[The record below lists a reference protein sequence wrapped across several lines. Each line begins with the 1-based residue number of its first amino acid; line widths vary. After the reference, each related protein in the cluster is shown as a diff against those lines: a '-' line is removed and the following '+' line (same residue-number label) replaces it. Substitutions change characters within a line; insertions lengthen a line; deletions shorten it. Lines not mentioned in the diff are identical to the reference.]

1 MQTARTRRSAGFTF
15 VEMMV
20 TVTIMV
26 IILAMAIPTL
36 SRSIQRAKE
45 SVLRNNLTT
54 LRHVLDDYCY
64 DKAKCPQSLQDLV
77 TEGYLRAIP
86 SDPMNNYSTDWQKVL
101 EDPTNSVDQ
110 QEPGI
115 WDVRSMSD
123 RAGLDGKPYSEW

>member
-1 MQTARTRRSAGFTF
+1 MAANCRIPAASLSERGFRSRFHLASKGHSMQTGRTRRSGGFTF

-86 SDPMNNYSTDWQKVL
+86 SDPMNNYAT
-101 EDPTNSVDQ
+101 E
-110 QEPGI
+110 
-115 WDVRSMSD
+115 
-123 RAGLDGKPYSEW
+123 